1 MNQKQIGYILLSIG
15 ILLAVAVFMMKGAE
29 DKKINAF
36 IKDTGT
42 CYLSDGTCLH
52 DDRDF
57 TLYIFGWILSSALV
71 FFSVYLI
78 VFDKTQ
84 KVLAEH
90 QEKVSEALKEA
101 KHKDEFSVFLSA
113 FDDDNKKILKIVH
126 ENEGITQS
134 TLRFKSGL
142 SKAHLSELLQSL
154 DKKGIIARKP
164 KGKTY
169 ELFLKER
176 K

>member
-1 MNQKQIGYILLSIG
+1 MNQKQIGYILLVVG
-15 ILLAVAVFMMKGAE
+15 VLLMMGTFMLKTAE
-29 DKKINAF
+29 DKKIEAF
-36 IKDTGT
+36 IHDTGT

-57 TLYIFGWILSSALV
+57 TLYIFGWIISGGLML
-71 FFSVYLI
+71 FSLYLI
-78 VFDKTQ
+78 FVDRTQ
-84 KVLAEH
+84 RVLAEH
-90 QEKVSEALKEA
+90 QVKVSDALKEA
-101 KHKDEFSVFLSA
+101 KNKDEFSAFLSA
-113 FDDDNKKILKIVH
+113 FDEDHKKVIKLIH
-126 ENEGITQS
+126 ENEAITQS

-142 SKAHLSELLQSL
+142 SKAHLSDMVRDLE
-154 DKKGIIARKP
+154 KKGIIARKE

>member
-1 MNQKQIGYILLSIG
+1 MNQKQIGYILLVIG
-15 ILLAVAVFMMKGAE
+15 VALAISTFLLKVSE
-29 DKKINAF
+29 DRKIDAF

-57 TLYIFGWILSSALV
+57 TLYIFGWIISAGLI
-71 FFSVYLI
+71 FFSIYLI
-78 VFDKTQ
+78 IFDRTQ

-90 QEKVSEALKEA
+90 QEKVSSALKEA
-101 KHKDEFSVFLSA
+101 KQKDEFSAFLSA
-113 FDDDNKKILKIVH
+113 FDEDNKKILKIIH

-154 DKKGIIARKP
+154 EKKGIVARKP